1 MDSIVSNAAK
11 YTAEREA
18 LYKEF
23 GEPKILVVGC
33 GGAGNNSINR
43 LHKIGVHGAETIA
56 VNTDKQ
62 HLDITEAN
70 KKILIGKNIT
80 KGLGAGGHPE
90 IGEDAADQAKDVLE
104 EVLGEA
110 DLVFIAA
117 GMGGGTGTGSAP
129 IIAEIA
135 KSLGA
140 IVIGVATTPFNVE
153 RARQIKARSGLEKF
167 RKRADSVIVLDNNRL
182 LEFVPNLPIDQAFSV
197 MDQLISEIIKGITE
211 TITKPSLINLDFA
224 DVKSIMCEGGTAMM
238 LYGEGMDQEPEQVV
252 IDALNNPLLDVDYT
266 GATGALIHITGGNK
280 LALRTV
286 NKVAESVTYE
296 LDSSANIILGART
309 DSDYNDRLRLM
320 VIMTGVHSPN
330 VLSPTSQMSASVYQ
344 DHDSIGQQF
353 DNEIAWVR

>member
-1 MDSIVSNAAK
+1 MDSIISSAAK

-117 GMGGGTGTGSAP
+117 GMGGGTGTGAIPLYFSAVATVTIGTLSIVEPAAHATGLPGVNIIGPIISTAP
-129 IIAEIA
+129 IYGPSTVGVTVFTPATKLA
-135 KSLGA
+135 SDSMFA
-140 IVIGVATTPFNVE
+140 VAVILPVT
-153 RARQIKARSGLEKF
+153 ARSPVNSNPLAASVVILPLPPSIVKVSPPAISNVTLSVGPSIVMVGP
-167 RKRADSVIVLDNNRL
+167 ASVI
-182 LEFVPNLPIDQAFSV
+182 
-197 MDQLISEIIKGITE
+197 IST
-211 TITKPSLINLDFA
+211 
-224 DVKSIMCEGGTAMM
+224 
-238 LYGEGMDQEPEQVV
+238 
-252 IDALNNPLLDVDYT
+252 
-266 GATGALIHITGGNK
+266 
-280 LALRTV
+280 
-286 NKVAESVTYE
+286 
-296 LDSSANIILGART
+296 
-309 DSDYNDRLRLM
+309 
-320 VIMTGVHSPN
+320 
-330 VLSPTSQMSASVYQ
+330 LSFSASTKTVI
-344 DHDSIGQQF
+344 SLS
-353 DNEIAWVR
+353 AL